1 MEKQRRNRLA
11 PCHSVRDTRIFSEQ
25 ISQSSVTQGNPRVRN
40 VTDFRPSRFSWV
52 TVGDP
57 GLGTK
62 GGTWGMNV
70 CFTLME
76 AGKYVNAAIDGMKML
91 FQADVSG

>member
-1 MEKQRRNRLA
+1 M
-11 PCHSVRDTRIFSEQ
+11 
-25 ISQSSVTQGNPRVRN
+25 
-40 VTDFRPSRFSWV
+40 

-62 GGTWGMNV
+62 VGTWGMKSHP
-70 CFTLME
+70 MA